1 MHKFR
6 IQAFIIKLVKKEAE
20 NQGKLAE
27 LAKGKFKEKGI
38 ELEEADIVKNL
49 EELETKGYIER
60 NG

>member
-6 IQAFIIKLVKKEAE
+6 VQAFIIKLVKKAAE
-20 NQGKLAE
+20 NQGKLVE
-27 LAKGKFKEKGI
+27 LAKVKFKEKGI
-38 ELEEADIVKNL
+38 ELEEADVVKNL